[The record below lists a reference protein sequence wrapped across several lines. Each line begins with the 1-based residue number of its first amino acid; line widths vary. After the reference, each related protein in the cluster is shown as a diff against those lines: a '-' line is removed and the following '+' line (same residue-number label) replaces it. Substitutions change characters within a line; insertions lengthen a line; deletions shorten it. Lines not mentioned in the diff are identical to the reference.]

1 MHRIS
6 IRNIKSEKT
15 AKPRICDALIDGD
28 EIYLEIKSKNNKNEI
43 VAISDIMKQIISFMT
58 KGTVPP

>member
-1 MHRIS
+1 M
-6 IRNIKSEKT
+6 KSDKI

-43 VAISDIMKQIISFMT
+43 IAISDIMKQIIPFMN
-58 KGTVPP
+58 KGTAPP